1 MKLRDR
7 RMRTLVALGVL
18 ERANAFGISSPAT
31 ASPARAIEPGSRLK
45 LYDPRRKQTQQ
56 VIVTTTKG

>member
-1 MKLRDR
+1 
-7 RMRTLVALGVL
+7 VL

-56 VIVTTTKG
+56 VTVTTTKG